1 VEQAQVLSERLRLW
15 IATDSMLNE
24 RQITASF
31 GVGSFPVHGATVEE
45 VSRVADAGMYLA
57 KNAGG
62 NRVCTA
68 EPPPGSEAR
77 AAQRQLVTAYV
88 EGFLQRE
95 HNGPESVEE
104 LVGTL
109 KKMCG
114 GSQSRKAMM
123 DVVQTLS
130 DASELR
136 ELNGHGHGETVV
148 QYAEALGCELGMTP
162 EEVDEMA
169 YAAHVHDIGKLIV
182 PEKILAKAG
191 PLSQEEYS
199 IVKMHPVIG
208 AEILS
213 CIPGSE
219 LLQATVK
226 HHHEW
231 LDGSGYPVGLHGEGI
246 PLAARVLHVIDA
258 YVNMT
263 SDRPFA
269 PARTAHEAMAELERN
284 SGTQFDGMVVRLFLR
299 QLKGEQATSRTI

>member
-1 VEQAQVLSERLRLW
+1 MLS
-15 IATDSMLNE
+15 E

-45 VSRVADAGMYLA
+45 VIRVADAGMYLA

-62 NRVCTA
+62 NRVSTA

-95 HNGPESVEE
+95 HTGPESVDE

-109 KKMCG
+109 RKMCG
-114 GSQSRKAMM
+114 AVQSRKSLME
-123 DVVQTLS
+123 VVQTFS
-130 DASELR
+130 DASESR
-136 ELNGHGHGETVV
+136 EINGGGHGESVA
-148 QYAEALGCELGMTP
+148 QFAQALGCELGMTP
-162 EEVDEMA
+162 EEVDDLA
-169 YAAHVHDIGKLIV
+169 YAASVHDLGKLVV
-182 PEKILAKAG
+182 PERILAKAG
-191 PLSQEEYS
+191 PLSQDEYY
-199 IVKMHPVIG
+199 IMKMHPAVS

-213 CIPGSE
+213 CIPDSE
-219 LLQATVK
+219 SLQRTVK

-231 LDGSGYPVGLHGEGI
+231 LDGSGYPSGLRGEEI
-246 PLAARVLHVIDA
+246 PLSSRVLHVVDA

-263 SDRPFA
+263 TDRPFA

-284 SGTQFDGMVVRLFLR
+284 SGTQFDGMIVRLFLL
-299 QLKGEQATSRTI
+299 QLKGEATTSKAT